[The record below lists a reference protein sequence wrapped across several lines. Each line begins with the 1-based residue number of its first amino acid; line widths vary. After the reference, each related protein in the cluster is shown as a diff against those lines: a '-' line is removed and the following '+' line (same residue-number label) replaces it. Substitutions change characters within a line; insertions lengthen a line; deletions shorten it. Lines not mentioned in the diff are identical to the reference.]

1 MGNTNTVFIEGDLN
15 EEVLGD
21 VSDPI
26 KNLKIIRYLDL
37 LTLMVFAILL
47 TVYKIKSKKLA
58 KFIEKDSITT
68 ADYAIKVTGFP
79 KTGIPVDDLK
89 QFFKQYGKVIEVNF
103 IRNFGSTLFAFKNV
117 AKFLDKEKREKFL
130 MIKDP
135 GRSPKKLVK
144 F

>member
-37 LTLMVFAILL
+37 FALMVFAILL

-58 KFIEKDSITT
+58 KLIEKDSVFWIT
-68 ADYAIKVTGFP
+68 
-79 KTGIPVDDLK
+79 
-89 QFFKQYGKVIEVNF
+89 
-103 IRNFGSTLFAFKNV
+103 
-117 AKFLDKEKREKFL
+117 EKIL
-130 MIKDP
+130 
-135 GRSPKKLVK
+135 
-144 F
+144 